1 MKRSELKSLIKE
13 CVVEVLQ
20 HGIGPSL
27 GTELHESAQQHHPQK
42 RNATSRKASKRSET
56 KKNHVPGISTDISP
70 DPIMQSI
77 FSDTAAT
84 TLQAQVAGERR
95 GSQMLAE
102 GSDRAAM
109 IVAEHE
115 PDELFEG
122 ASNWESLAFGV

>member
-1 MKRSELKSLIKE
+1 MKRNELKSLIKE

-20 HGIGPSL
+20 DGIGPSL
-27 GTELHESAQQHHPQK
+27 GTELRESARPRPAPK
-42 RNATSRKASKRSET
+42 RSTSSRKTSKQSSP
-56 KKNHVPGISTDISP
+56 KKKHVSGISTDISP

-95 GSQMLAE
+95 GPSLVAE
-102 GSDRAAM
+102 GADRAAM
-109 IVAEHE
+109 IVAEHD

-122 ASNWESLAFGV
+122 SSNWASLAFDI